1 MPDKKKILVVED
13 ESEFRMM
20 LRTRLEANN
29 YEVSEAEDGAAGLEK
44 ARNTKPDLVILD
56 VMLPK
61 MDGYKVARL
70 LKFDEKHRNIPI
82 IMLTARSQQ
91 TDRETGMA
99 VGGDAYLTKPYE
111 SEDVLEII
119 DRLISR
125 NSRNILTWRGY
136 GG

>member
-1 MPDKKKILVVED
+1 MADKKKILIVDD
-13 ESEFRMM
+13 ETDFRMM

-44 ARNTKPDLVILD
+44 ARKTKPDLVILD
-56 VMLPK
+56 VMMPK

-70 LKFDEKHRNIPI
+70 LKFDEKYRKIPI

-99 VGGDAYLTKPYE
+99 VGGDAYLTKPYKPE
-111 SEDVLEII
+111 DMLETVAKLLSE
-119 DRLISR
+119 RK
-125 NSRNILTWRGY
+125 
-136 GG
+136 